1 MKKSEAYHLAQ
12 IAVVA
17 TPAISVE
24 SKIEVLRVLFENED
38 LALFCEKKEEKKNA
52 ETV

>member
-1 MKKSEAYHLAQ
+1 MKKSEVYHLAQ

-24 SKIEVLRVLFENED
+24 SKIEVLRVLFEQESI
-38 LALFCEKKEEKKNA
+38 ALFCEKQEEEN
-52 ETV
+52 ETI

>member
-24 SKIEVLRVLFENED
+24 SKIEVLRVLLENED
-38 LALFCEKKEEKKNA
+38 LALFCEKREAEN